1 MKGDRLLIK
10 ISEVKPFAK
19 GIVIT
24 GIIKSG
30 RLSLKQNVY
39 LHETSS
45 GIIIQCSIVD
55 IRNQNGL
62 LSQAKSG
69 DKITSYLIGTNASNI
84 VMGKTYISG
93 TMKPIRHSHEKA
105 DKAESKRVI
114 TDRSKYISSRQKEGT
129 LAPDI
134 SSNSSL
140 QKSNKKVK
148 EQPQSVSTKEK
159 ELVGCIQACIKS
171 GSNLSATERYVISK
185 IADSFNITAE
195 RCDELIKRCLKRS
208 QDNKNIEIF
217 RNAVL
222 TCLLDSNYISET
234 EHMLLER
241 LRLSLDIPEDVAH
254 NMIYECNWS
263 YSEILR
269 EK

>member
-1 MKGDRLLIK
+1 MKGDRLLIE

-24 GIIKSG
+24 GTIKSG

-55 IRNQNGL
+55 IRNQNGF

-69 DKITSYLIGTNASNI
+69 DKIISYLIGTNAGNI
-84 VMGKTYISG
+84 VIGKTYISG
-93 TMKPIRHSHEKA
+93 TLKQIRHSHEKF
-105 DKAESKRVI
+105 DKTESKRII
-114 TDRSKYISSRQKEGT
+114 TARSNYSSKQKEGAIAT
-129 LAPDI
+129 NF

-140 QKSNKKVK
+140 QKNNQKGKGHP
-148 EQPQSVSTKEK
+148 ESVSTKEK
-159 ELVGCIQACIKS
+159 ELVSCIQACIKS

-217 RNAVL
+217 RDAVL

-254 NMIYECNWS
+254 NIVYQCNWS